1 MKYLFQNDQNS
12 DQNFFFLK
20 KWNYFFEKNQ
30 LFIPKK
36 KSELFIRKNHDYFF
50 EKIII

>member
-36 KSELFIRKNHDYFF
+36 NQNYLF
-50 EKIII
+50 EKIMIIFLKKL